1 MIEPMGVL
9 MLGYEGENELSI
21 FLGDEHDEVVFRFIT
36 LVGGATGETL
46 RFEASEGMTVADFFD
61 ALDEEESETEIAI
74 LDFLEKEKNAAVLV
88 AFDGEPRIFAVDNDA

>member
-21 FLGDEHDEVVFRFIT
+21 FLGDEHDDVVFRFIT
-36 LVGGATGETL
+36 LVGGQTGETL
-46 RFEASEGMTVADFFD
+46 RFEASNGMTVADFFD

-74 LDFLEKEKNAAVLV
+74 LDFLEKEQNAAVLV
-88 AFDGEPRIFAVDNDA
+88 AFDGEPRIFAVDEED

>member
-21 FLGDEHDEVVFRFIT
+21 FLGDEHDDVVFRFIS
-36 LVGGATGETL
+36 LIGGVSGETL
-46 RFEASEGMTVADFFD
+46 RFEASDGMTVAEFFD

-88 AFDGEPRIFAVDNDA
+88 AFDGEPRVFAVDSED